1 MTDRAAA
8 RLAWSLTVAYG
19 VCAVAAIVVSARN
32 GTFQESLIAFPLAI
46 GGLAVVGGLLSAQ
59 RPRNPIG
66 WLMLSVP
73 LAAGFW
79 FLADQLAVYGFVTA
93 PGSLPLD
100 EFIAWLDMWLG
111 NSMLLPL
118 VFVVFLFPSGRLP
131 SPAWRPVAWG
141 VGVLFA
147 FVTLIFAFGMPKH
160 SEYPQIV
167 NPYALPALLPVFE
180 ALQAAFVIYIFVL
193 GLAVASLIARYRTAS
208 PTEKQQLKWI
218 VLAGIVMVASLL
230 LTQIPSPVTESSWLF
245 AILALPVATAIAIL
259 RHRLYDI
266 DLLIKRTI
274 VYAAVT
280 AALAATFFAGLVLL
294 QAVLRPLT
302 NANELGV
309 AASTLLS
316 FALFQP
322 IRRGIHSF
330 VDRRFD
336 RHKYDAERTLEAFS
350 TRLRE
355 EIDLDALRGDLV
367 AAVGT
372 TMAPAHVS
380 LWLREAGP

>member
-1 MTDRAAA
+1 MTDRGAA

-32 GTFQESLIAFPLAI
+32 GTLQGLSI
-46 GGLAVVGGLLSAQ
+46 GLLPIGSFAVVGSLLSAQ

-66 WLMLSVP
+66 WLMLSTP
-73 LAAGFW
+73 LAVGFA
-79 FLADQLAVYGFVTA
+79 FLATELAVYGFVTA

-100 EFIAWLDMWLG
+100 EFIAWLGLWLWQY
-111 NSMLLPL
+111 MLMPL
-118 VFVVFLFPSGRLP
+118 VFVIFLFPSGRLP

-141 VGVLFA
+141 VGIFLTM
-147 FVTLIFAFGMPKH
+147 VTLIFAFGTPGY
-160 SEYPQIV
+160 SEYPQIA
-167 NPYALPALLPVFE
+167 NPYAVPALFPVFE
-180 ALQAAFVIYIFVL
+180 ALQAAFIIYIFIL
-193 GLAVASLIARYRTAS
+193 GLAVASLIARYRKAS

-218 VLAGIVMVASLL
+218 VLAGIVMVVSLL
-230 LTQIPSPVTESSWLF
+230 LSQIPSPLVNFLWVF
-245 AILALPVATAIAIL
+245 AVLALPSAMAIAIL

-266 DLLIKRTI
+266 DLLINRTI

-322 IRRGIHSF
+322 IRRRIQSV

-350 TRLRE
+350 TRLRD
-355 EIDLDALRGDLV
+355 EIDIDALRDDLV
-367 AAVGT
+367 AAVGG
-372 TMAPAHVS
+372 TMAPVHVS
-380 LWLREAGP
+380 LWLRERPR